1 MDAGDSGESLKRL
14 SERDA
19 AYAAGSVHGT
29 VLFPAFRVGVA
40 ARECHG
46 KISV

>member
-19 AYAAGSVHGT
+19 AYAAGSVHGNGSIR
-29 VLFPAFRVGVA
+29 VFLVGVA
-40 ARECHG
+40 AIECHG